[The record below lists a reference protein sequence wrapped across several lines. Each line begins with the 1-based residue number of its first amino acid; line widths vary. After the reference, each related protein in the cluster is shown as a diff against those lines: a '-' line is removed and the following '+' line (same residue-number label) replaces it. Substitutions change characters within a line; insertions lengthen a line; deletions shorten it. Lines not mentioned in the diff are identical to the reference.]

1 MHSIHNHRVRYMT
14 TGLFLAATLV
24 SGCSMFSGSQSMH
37 QSAKGS
43 VYLEEI
49 SEWSF
54 EANHPT
60 IIDQNTML
68 KIVKGVT
75 TEEAASASN
84 RMPASGSKPMRVF
97 SDGDAEFLAP
107 LLAQALSRAKPEQI
121 VGFRVSSSAGS
132 GAAPT
137 AGTLYV
143 QHGAAYFTIS
153 SLKGIKTVGFT
164 PKSAAH
170 IESAPSFAASGA
182 ADALSMVIDYTA
194 LARASMPAAMPVAA
208 MTPSAPIAQA
218 AASAP
223 VKAAAKQNAS
233 ASASASTVAVRD
245 TSASEDASTSDMTT
259 EDILNK
265 KLDELRQAKESNAL
279 KESEVNI
286 LRKEVEWMKKELRER
301 TAERDAMKAKNVSSK
316 KPAPKKKSVELQPTR

>member
-1 MHSIHNHRVRYMT
+1 MHCMRDNQIRYMT
-14 TGLFLAATLV
+14 TGLFLSAVLF
-24 SGCSMFSGSQSMH
+24 SGCSMVSGSQSMH

-43 VYLEEI
+43 VYLEEV

-68 KIVKGVT
+68 KIVKGVM

-107 LLAQALSRAKPEQI
+107 LLAQGLSRAKPEQI

-153 SLKGIKTVGFT
+153 SPKGMKAAGFM

-170 IESAPSFAASGA
+170 IESAPSFAANGA
-182 ADALSMVIDYTA
+182 AGAMSMVIDYTA
-194 LARASMPAAMPVAA
+194 LARASMPASMPVAA
-208 MTPSAPIAQA
+208 MATPAPVAQPAFSAPLKVA
-218 AASAP
+218 ARQDSPTSVPAVAISDM
-223 VKAAAKQNAS
+223 S
-233 ASASASTVAVRD
+233 ASADRP
-245 TSASEDASTSDMTT
+245 TSDMTT
-259 EDILNK
+259 EGILNR
-265 KLDELRQAKESNAL
+265 KLDELRQAREANAL
-279 KESEVNI
+279 KESELKI
-286 LRKEVEWMKKELRER
+286 LRKETEWMKKELRER

-316 KPAPKKKSVELQPTR
+316 PAPKKKPAELQPTR

>member
-1 MHSIHNHRVRYMT
+1 MHSIRNNQTRYRT
-14 TGLFLAATLV
+14 TGWLLAAVLF
-24 SGCSMFSGSQSMH
+24 SGCSMVSGSQSMH

-43 VYLEEI
+43 VYLEEV

-60 IIDQNTML
+60 MIDQNTML

-107 LLAQALSRAKPEQI
+107 LLAQGLSRAKPEQI
-121 VGFRVSSSAGS
+121 VGFSVSSSAGS

-153 SLKGIKTVGFT
+153 SPKGMKAAGFI

-170 IESAPSFAASGA
+170 IESAPSFAANGA
-182 ADALSMVIDYTA
+182 AGTMSMVIDYTA

-208 MTPSAPIAQA
+208 VAPPAPAAQPAFSTPLKVAARQESSAPTQTV
-218 AASAP
+218 ASSDL
-223 VKAAAKQNAS
+223 S
-233 ASASASTVAVRD
+233 ASAD
-245 TSASEDASTSDMTT
+245 KPTSDMTT
-259 EDILNK
+259 DDILNR
-265 KLDELRQAKESNAL
+265 KLDELRQAREANAL
-279 KESEVNI
+279 KESEIKI
-286 LRKEVEWMKKELRER
+286 LRKETEWMKKKLRER

-316 KPAPKKKSVELQPTR
+316 SAPRKKPAEFQPTR

>member
-1 MHSIHNHRVRYMT
+1 MHCIHNNETRFMK
-14 TGLFLAATLV
+14 TGMLLTAVLF
-24 SGCSMFSGSQSMH
+24 SGCSMVSGSQPMH
-37 QSAKGS
+37 HSAKGS
-43 VYLEEI
+43 VYLEEV

-60 IIDQNTML
+60 IIDQSTML
-68 KIVKGVT
+68 KMVKGVM
-75 TEEAASASN
+75 TEGAASASN

-107 LLAQALSRAKPEQI
+107 LLAQGLSRAKPEEI

-153 SLKGIKTVGFT
+153 SPKGMTAVSFL

-170 IESAPSFAASGA
+170 IESAPAYAANGISGNM
-182 ADALSMVIDYTA
+182 SMVIDYAA

-208 MTPSAPIAQA
+208 LSSPTPNAQQPA
-218 AASAP
+218 AAPA
-223 VKAAAKQNAS
+223 KAIAKQEAP
-233 ASASASTVAVRD
+233 AVEPVQAISVSD
-245 TSASEDASTSDMTT
+245 ISSSKDKPSGDMTI
-259 EDILNK
+259 EDLLNR
-265 KLDELRQAKESNAL
+265 KLDELREAQEANAL
-279 KESEVNI
+279 KESEI
-286 LRKEVEWMKKELRER
+286 KTLRKETAWMKKELRER
-301 TAERDAMKAKNVSSK
+301 TAERDAMKAKSVSSK
-316 KPAPKKKSVELQPTR
+316 PASKKKPAELKPTR

>member
-1 MHSIHNHRVRYMT
+1 MHPLRNKPTHYTT
-14 TGLFLAATLV
+14 TGLLLGAVLL
-24 SGCSMFSGSQSMH
+24 SGCSMISGSQSMH

-43 VYLEEI
+43 VYLEEV

-68 KIVKGVT
+68 KIVKGVV
-75 TEEAASASN
+75 TEEAVSAST

-107 LLAQALSRAKPEQI
+107 LLAQGLSRAKPEQI

-143 QHGAAYFTIS
+143 QHGAAYFTLS
-153 SLKGIKTVGFT
+153 SPKGMKAAGFM
-164 PKSAAH
+164 PRSAAH
-170 IESAPSFAASGA
+170 IESAPSFAANGA
-182 ADALSMVIDYTA
+182 AGAMSMVIDYAA

-208 MTPSAPIAQA
+208 AAPAPGAQSAF
-218 AASAP
+218 SAP
-223 VKAAAKQNAS
+223 VKVTARQDAP
-233 ASASASTVAVRD
+233 
-245 TSASEDASTSDMTT
+245 ASTSAVAISEMAASADKPTSDLTT
-259 EDILNK
+259 EDILNRN
-265 KLDELRQAKESNAL
+265 LEELRQAKEAAAL
-279 KESEVNI
+279 KESELKI
-286 LRKEVEWMKKELRER
+286 LRKETEWMKKELRER
-301 TAERDAMKAKNVSSK
+301 TAERDAIRAKNVASK
-316 KPAPKKKSVELQPTR
+316 TAPKKKPAELQPTR

>member
-1 MHSIHNHRVRYMT
+1 MHSICDNQTRYMT
-14 TGLFLAATLV
+14 TGMFLTAMLF
-24 SGCSMFSGSQSMH
+24 SGCSMVSGSQSMH

-43 VYLEEI
+43 VYLKEV

-60 IIDQNTML
+60 MIDQNTML
-68 KIVKGVT
+68 KIVKGVM
-75 TEEAASASN
+75 TEEAAPASN

-107 LLAQALSRAKPEQI
+107 LLAQGLSRAKPEQI

-153 SLKGIKTVGFT
+153 PPQGMKTAGFM

-170 IESAPSFAASGA
+170 IESAPSFAANGT
-182 ADALSMVIDYTA
+182 ADAISMVIDYRA
-194 LARASMPAAMPVAA
+194 LAKASMPAAMPVAA
-208 MTPSAPIAQA
+208 MTTPAPGEQPAF
-218 AASAP
+218 SAP
-223 VKAAAKQNAS
+223 VKVAARQDSPTPVS
-233 ASASASTVAVRD
+233 AVAI
-245 TSASEDASTSDMTT
+245 SDMSPSVDKPTADLTT
-259 EDILNK
+259 EELLNK
-265 KLDELRQAKESNAL
+265 KLNDELRQAREANAL
-279 KESEVNI
+279 KESELKI
-286 LRKEVEWMKKELRER
+286 LRKETEWMKKKLRER
-301 TAERDAMKAKNVSSK
+301 TAERDAMNAKNVSSK
-316 KPAPKKKSVELQPTR
+316 PAPKKKPAELQPTR

>member
-1 MHSIHNHRVRYMT
+1 MHSIRNNRIRYT
-14 TGLFLAATLV
+14 ATGLFLTAALV

-43 VYLEEI
+43 VYLEEV

-68 KIVKGVT
+68 KIVKGIT
-75 TEEAASASN
+75 TEEAVSASS

-107 LLAQALSRAKPEQI
+107 LLAQGLSRAKPEQI

-153 SLKGIKTVGFT
+153 SIKGIKTVGFA

-170 IESAPSFAASGA
+170 IESAPSFAANGA
-182 ADALSMVIDYTA
+182 AGALSMVIDYAA
-194 LARASMPAAMPVAA
+194 LARASMPAAMPVATV
-208 MTPSAPIAQA
+208 MPSTPIAQA
-218 AASAP
+218 PSGVS
-223 VKAAAKQNAS
+223 VKAARQS
-233 ASASASTVAVRD
+233 SPASASTVAIKNP
-245 TSASEDASTSDMTT
+245 SASEDKSTNDMTT
-259 EDILNK
+259 EDILNM
-265 KLDELRQAKESNAL
+265 KLDELRQAQEANAL
-279 KESEVNI
+279 KESEISI
-286 LRKEVEWMKKELRER
+286 LRKETEWMKKELRER

-316 KPAPKKKSVELQPTR
+316 PAPKKKSAELQPTR

>member
-1 MHSIHNHRVRYMT
+1 MHCMRDNQIRYMT
-14 TGLFLAATLV
+14 TGLFLSAVLF
-24 SGCSMFSGSQSMH
+24 SGCSMVSGSQSMH

-43 VYLEEI
+43 VYLEEV

-68 KIVKGVT
+68 KIVKGVM

-107 LLAQALSRAKPEQI
+107 LLAQGLSRAKPEQI

-153 SLKGIKTVGFT
+153 SPNGMKAAGFI

-170 IESAPSFAASGA
+170 IESAPSFAANGA
-182 ADALSMVIDYTA
+182 AGAMSMVIDYTA

-208 MTPSAPIAQA
+208 MAPPAPVAQPA
-218 AASAP
+218 FSAP
-223 VKAAAKQNAS
+223 VRVAARQDSPTSVPAAAISEMS
-233 ASASASTVAVRD
+233 ASAD
-245 TSASEDASTSDMTT
+245 KPTSDMTT
-259 EDILNK
+259 EDILNR
-265 KLDELRQAKESNAL
+265 KLDELRQAREANAL
-279 KESEVNI
+279 KESELKI
-286 LRKEVEWMKKELRER
+286 LRKETEWMKKELRER

-316 KPAPKKKSVELQPTR
+316 TAPKKKPAELQPTR